1 MTVDEGGVVVLA
13 IETILEMVLVHNLTN
28 KRRGTGMPSGAEP
41 DHSWPLA
48 NPNIEHYYYR
58 LGMHSRWDRLS
69 WVERCRRVG
78 RRRNEILLGDPWF
91 VETLANYVHCNLRR
105 VPF

>member
-1 MTVDEGGVVVLA
+1 MTFDEGGGGVVVGLA
-13 IETILEMVLVHNLTN
+13 IEETILEMVLVHNLTN

-69 WVERCRRVG
+69 
-78 RRRNEILLGDPWF
+78 
-91 VETLANYVHCNLRR
+91 
-105 VPF
+105 